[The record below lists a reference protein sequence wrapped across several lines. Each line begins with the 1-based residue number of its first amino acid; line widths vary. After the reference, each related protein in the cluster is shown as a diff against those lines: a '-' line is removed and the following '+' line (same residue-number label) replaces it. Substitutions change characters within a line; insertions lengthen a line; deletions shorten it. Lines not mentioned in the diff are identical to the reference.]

1 VRAPAGSGG
10 VPVPAGAPGGRAVSG
25 GAPPLDA
32 DFLVVG
38 SGFGGAVSALRLAQK
53 GYSVVVLEQGR
64 RWGSEDFPRTN
75 WSLKDYLWLPRLG
88 FHGIQ
93 VLSFFRH
100 VAVLH
105 GRGVGG
111 GSLVYANTLVRPEAE
126 VLRGAD
132 WGGQDWNARLDP
144 HYDEARRMLG
154 ATPSPGVG
162 RADELLRDIGRELG
176 GEDAFRVHDLSVW
189 FGEPGVEV
197 PDPYFG
203 GAGPPRTGCTRCGAC
218 MIGCRVGA
226 KNTLDRN
233 YLWLAERLGARIVPE
248 TQAVEIREVA
258 SGQGPAGYEV
268 RTRTLARSAPPRTW
282 RARRVV
288 VSGGVVG
295 TLKLLHRSR
304 ARGGL
309 PRLSAQLGRWVR
321 TNSEAILA
329 ADAPRGG
336 RSWVDHAAITSGVQA
351 DTRTHIEVVR
361 FNEGSDALFWL
372 TAPLPAGRPSL
383 PGIVRLLGALARHP
397 LRSLA
402 GLWPAGRARRTAIV
416 LAMQSTEGHLTLE
429 YARRWWGLG
438 RARLVTRVPPG
449 ETPPVPSIPVAD
461 DITRRL
467 AKAMGGAAW
476 TTWPDVALGAP
487 ITAHILGGCRMAVGP
502 ERGVVDFCGEAFGHP
517 GLYVVDGSIVP
528 VNLGV
533 NPSLTITAL
542 AERVMASIPEK
553 R

>member
-1 VRAPAGSGG
+1 MSG
-10 VPVPAGAPGGRAVSG
+10 AG
-25 GAPPLDA
+25 GAASFDA

-38 SGFGGAVSALRLAQK
+38 SGFGGAVSALRLVQK

-64 RWGSEDFPRTN
+64 RWRPEDFPRTN
-75 WSLKDYLWLPRLG
+75 WSVGDYLWLPRLG

-100 VAVLH
+100 VTVLH

-111 GSLVYANTLVRPEAE
+111 GSLVYANTLVRPDAE
-126 VLRGAD
+126 VLSGPD
-132 WGGQDWNARLDP
+132 WGGENWNGRLEP
-144 HYDEARRMLG
+144 HYREARRMLG

-162 RADELLRDIGRELG
+162 RADELLREIGRELR
-176 GEDAFRVHDLSVW
+176 GEDTFRVHDLGIW
-189 FGEPGVEV
+189 FGEAGVEV

-203 GAGPPRTGCTRCGAC
+203 GEGPPRTGCTRCGAC

-233 YLWLAERLGARIVPE
+233 YLWLAEGLGVRIVPE
-248 TQAVEIREVA
+248 TLAVELREVA
-258 SGQGPAGYEV
+258 GGYEV
-268 RTRTLARSAPPRTW
+268 ESRSLDPGRPPRTW
-282 RARRVV
+282 RVRKLV

-295 TLKLLHRSR
+295 TVKLLLRSR
-304 ARGGL
+304 AHGGL
-309 PRLSAQLGRWVR
+309 SRLSGQLGRWVR

-336 RSWVDHAAITSGVQA
+336 ESWVDHAAITSGVQV
-351 DTRTHIEVVR
+351 DERTHIEMVR

-372 TAPLPAGRPSL
+372 TAPLPSGRRSV
-383 PGIVRLLGALARHP
+383 PGVVRLLGALLRHP
-397 LRSLA
+397 VRSLA

-416 LAMQSTEGHLTLE
+416 LAMQSTGGHLTLE
-429 YARRWWGLG
+429 YRRGWWGLG
-438 RARLVTRVPPG
+438 RPRLATRVPPG
-449 ETPPVPSIPVAD
+449 EAPPVPSIPVAD
-461 DITRRL
+461 EVARRL

-487 ITAHILGGCRMAVGP
+487 VTAHILGGCRMGAGP
-502 ERGVVDFCGEAFGHP
+502 EQGVVDFGGVAFGHP

-528 VNLGV
+528 ANLGV

-542 AERVMASIPEK
+542 AEHVMARIPEK
-553 R
+553 S

>member
-1 VRAPAGSGG
+1 MT
-10 VPVPAGAPGGRAVSG
+10 PAGAAERVPAPGPEQGF
-25 GAPPLDA
+25 DA

-38 SGFGGAVSALRLAQK
+38 SGFGGSVSALRLAEK

-64 RWGSEDFPRTN
+64 RWHPEDFPRTN
-75 WSLKDYLWLPRLG
+75 WSVRDYLWIPRLG

-100 VAVLH
+100 VTVLH

-126 VLRGAD
+126 VLRGPD
-132 WGGQDWNARLDP
+132 WGGEDWNARLDP
-144 HYDEARRMLG
+144 HYHEARRMLG

-162 RADELLRDIGRELG
+162 RSDQVLREVSRDMTGR
-176 GEDAFRVHDLSVW
+176 DAFRVHDLGIF
-189 FGEPGVEV
+189 FGDPDVAV

-203 GAGPPRTGCTRCGAC
+203 GRGPDRAGCTRCGAC

-233 YLWLAERLGARIVPE
+233 YLWLAEGLGARVVPE
-248 TQAVEIREVA
+248 TLATEIREVE
-258 SGQGPAGYEV
+258 GGYEV
-268 RTRTLARSAPPRTW
+268 ASRSLRRGDPRRVW

-295 TLKLLHRSR
+295 TVKLLHRSR

-309 PRLSAQLGRWVR
+309 PRLSPRLGHWVR
-321 TNSEAILA
+321 TNAEAILA
-329 ADAPRGG
+329 ADAPRGSG
-336 RSWVDHAAITSGVQA
+336 SWVDHAAITSGVQV
-351 DTRTHIEVVR
+351 DERTHVEVVR

-372 TAPLPAGRPSL
+372 TAPLPSGRGPGAL
-383 PGIVRLLGALARHP
+383 PGPLRLLAALLRHP
-397 LRSLA
+397 LRSLV
-402 GLWPAGRARRTAIV
+402 GLWPLGRARRTAIV

-429 YARRWWGLG
+429 YRRGWWGLG
-438 RARLVTRVPPG
+438 RPRLVTRVPEG
-449 ETPPVPSIPVAD
+449 ETPPAPSIPAADEVA
-461 DITRRL
+461 RRM
-467 AKAMGGAAW
+467 ARAMGGAAW

-487 ITAHILGGCRMAVGP
+487 MTAHVLGGCRMADHP
-502 ERGVVDFCGEAFGHP
+502 DRGVVGFDGQAFGHP
-517 GLYVVDGSIVP
+517 GLYVVDGSAVP
-528 VNLGV
+528 ANLGV

-542 AERVMASIPEK
+542 AEHLMSAVPAK
-553 R
+553 G